1 MLKVRKSFDVHFSKK
16 SVFANQWFFLS
27 LDKKQTAETMFSP
40 IFEKQ
45 IFEIQKFSKS
55 ENQLFE
61 GQFSHKKVCIRKS
74 MISHVL
80 RTKKQNTELM
90 FSPIFEKQFF
100 EVRKF

>member
-1 MLKVRKSFDVHFSKK
+1 MTFIFQKSLYSQINDFSCL
-16 SVFANQWFFLS
+16 WT
-27 LDKKQTAETMFSP
+27 KKQTAETMFSP

-80 RTKKQNTELM
+80 RTKKQNAEFM